1 MSTFAIVRAVHIPLA
16 EVIDDHAASQTLHF
30 EPGKDLVRQGE
41 AADHVL
47 VLVSGTAR
55 VKTAD
60 GVELA
65 VLGPGD
71 LVGELSILAGG
82 NRSADVTALEPVIA
96 RRFDRAEFI
105 QLLEA
110 HPQLA
115 TDISDEISRRLD
127 EHHIAGFITR
137 ILGDGAAI
145 PFEDVRELLHWR
157 WISAGEALYRAGD
170 YADSG
175 FIVISGRLRVVANA
189 DTDEE
194 TTIGEVGPDEFVG
207 ESGLFGARPRQVTVK
222 AIRDTLIAEVTQS
235 AATELIG
242 RYPYVLG
249 IIAMKIGRRA
259 RRIGTRA
266 RRTMALTVTADVDP
280 RVFASR
286 LHAEMRRENSC
297 AHVWGGW
304 IDSRLSQP
312 GAADAGPGDP
322 AEPRLKQLLHE
333 VELSHEYMLLETGA
347 VWSQWSETAAAHAD
361 RLVVCTSPE
370 PSDEEVRT
378 VTRLF
383 SEGPQHAERILVMVH
398 PPDVDRP
405 RNSAAWVERWDVD
418 RIVHVVSGSAA
429 DMARLGRLLTGRST
443 GLVFGGGGARGFAH
457 AGVRKAM
464 LELGIP
470 IDMIGGT
477 SIGGA
482 LGGAAAMNIG
492 SEEYV
497 EMIERLFH
505 GLLDYTIPVVS
516 LVKGEAI
523 TNAIASAYKGWTFED
538 LWLPFFCVSTNLTKS
553 TEMVHRRGDLVP
565 AIRASVSI
573 PGVMPPVPWG
583 EDLLVDGG
591 VLNNLPAD
599 IMRTDVEDGTVIAV
613 NVAPPSGPRVRGE
626 MALSVSGWEALRS
639 RTTRGKASY
648 PGVTAMLMRTMV
660 AGSVREQS
668 RMLER
673 GDVDL
678 YLDLDLRGI
687 SLLDFDN
694 VRPVVQAGYE
704 AAMPLLEG
712 WLEQQDRED

>member
-1 MSTFAIVRAVHIPLA
+1 MHIPLA
-16 EVIDDHAASQTLHF
+16 EVVDDHTASQTIDF
-30 EPGKDLVRQGE
+30 EPGQALVRQGDS
-41 AADHVL
+41 ADHVL
-47 VLVSGTAR
+47 VLVTGTAR
-55 VKTAD
+55 VQTAE

-71 LVGELSILAGG
+71 LVGELSLLAGG
-82 NRSADVTALEPVIA
+82 TRSADVTAIQSVTA

-110 HPQLA
+110 SPLLA
-115 TDISDEISRRLD
+115 TQISDEISRRLD
-127 EHHIAGFITR
+127 EHHIAAFVTR
-137 ILGDGAAI
+137 TLGNGTEI
-145 PFEDVRELLHWR
+145 PFDDVRELLHWR
-157 WISAGEALYRAGD
+157 WIRASEALYRAGD
-170 YADSG
+170 AAESG
-175 FIVISGRLRVVANA
+175 FLVISGRLRIVANA
-189 DTDEE
+189 DTEDE

-207 ESGLFGARPRQVTVK
+207 ESGLFGARPRQVTVM
-222 AIRDTLIAEVTQS
+222 AIRDTLVAEVTQP
-235 AATELIG
+235 AAAQLIG
-242 RYPYVLG
+242 RYPHVLG
-249 IIAMKIGRRA
+249 PLTMKISRRA

-266 RRTMALTVTADVDP
+266 RRTVALAVTADVDP

-286 LHAEMRRENSC
+286 LHAEMRRDHTC

-304 IDSRLSQP
+304 VDSRLSQP
-312 GAADAGPGDP
+312 GAADARPGEP
-322 AEPRLKQLLHE
+322 AGPRLKQLLHE
-333 VELSHEYMLLETGA
+333 VELSHEYMLLEMGP
-347 VWSQWSETAAAHAD
+347 VWSNWSETAAAHAD
-361 RLVVCTSPE
+361 RLVVCTSPA
-370 PSDEEVRT
+370 PTDEEARN

-383 SEGPQHAERILVMVH
+383 DAGSRHAERILVMLH

-405 RNSAAWVERWDVD
+405 RNSAPWVDRWDID
-418 RIVHVVSGSAA
+418 RIVHVVSGSSP

-482 LGGAAAMNIG
+482 LGGAAAMNID
-492 SEEYV
+492 SDEYV
-497 EMIERLFH
+497 DTIERLFH

-523 TNAIASAYKGWTFED
+523 TKAITAAYTGWTFED
-538 LWLPFFCVSTNLTKS
+538 LWRPFFCISTNLTKS
-553 TEMVHRRGDLVP
+553 TEMIHRRGDLTPV
-565 AIRASVSI
+565 IRASVSI

-599 IMRTDVEDGTVIAV
+599 VMRNDVEDGTVIAV
-613 NVAPPSGPRVRGE
+613 NVAPPSGPRVKGE

-639 RTTRGKASY
+639 KAGRGKASY
-648 PGVTAMLMRTMV
+648 PGVTAMLMRTMI

-687 SLLDFDN
+687 SLLDFEN

-704 AAMPLLEG
+704 AAMPALEK
-712 WLEQQDRED
+712 WLEQKGRED